1 MPRRKRIEQHG
12 KRPSA
17 PIGSPLSLK
26 ELADHVGLSPTTVS
40 LVLNQSPVANAIPA
54 VTKRRIFA
62 AAQKFSYRPNFVA
75 RSLRTQRSYT
85 VGVVVPEVSEG
96 YESSVLSGIEDEL
109 IEEGYFYFV
118 ASHRHRPDLIEN
130 CPRMLLERSVEGLI
144 AVDTPCRN
152 HLPIPIVAVSAHEQV
167 EGVTIIELDHPRAA
181 TLALEHLVRLGHRRI
196 AVIQGQAFSS
206 DTEVRWQSIV
216 EASARLGLELNPKL
230 VAQLSENDPSPE
242 AGYHATQRLLVAR
255 EPFTGLFAFNDVSA
269 IGAVRALRE
278 AGLRVPEDV
287 SVIGFDDIKS
297 AAFQNPSLTTVR
309 QPLRQMGELAA
320 RTLLGRIA
328 NSKRYDYPRRLMVEP
343 ELVVRES
350 TRQAPSS
357 PWVVSNR

>member
-1 MPRRKRIEQHG
+1 MPRRKRTAQRA
-12 KRPSA
+12 KRPPA
-17 PIGSPLSLK
+17 QVGSPLSLK

-40 LVLNQSPVANAIPA
+40 LVLNQSPVANSIPTA
-54 VTKRRIFA
+54 TKRRIFA

-96 YESSVLSGIEDEL
+96 YESTVLSGIEDRL

-144 AVDTPCRN
+144 AVDTPCRD
-152 HLPIPIVAVSAHEQV
+152 HLAIPIVAVSAHDQV
-167 EGVTIIELDHPRAA
+167 EGVTIIELDHRRAA
-181 TLALEHLVRLGHRRI
+181 SLALEHLFQLGHRRI
-196 AVIQGQAFSS
+196 AVIKGQAFSS
-206 DTEVRWQSIV
+206 DTEVRWRSI
-216 EASARLGLELNPKL
+216 ADAAGRLGLEVNPQL
-230 VAQLSENDPSPE
+230 VAQLSEYDPSPE
-242 AGYHATQRLLVAR
+242 VGYHATQRLLAAH

-320 RTLLGRIA
+320 KTLLGRIGKP
-328 NSKRYDYPRRLMVEP
+328 NHSDYPRRLIVEP

-350 TRQAPSS
+350 TCQAPGSG
-357 PWVVSNR
+357 